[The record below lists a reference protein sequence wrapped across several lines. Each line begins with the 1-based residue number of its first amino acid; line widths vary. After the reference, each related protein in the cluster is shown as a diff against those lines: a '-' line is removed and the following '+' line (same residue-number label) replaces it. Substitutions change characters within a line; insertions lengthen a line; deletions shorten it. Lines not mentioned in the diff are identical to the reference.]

1 VKKLAARFERKKK
14 KKRSCLE
21 TMLQHSKTARVLQNG
36 IATESCCYGSG
47 ERERER
53 RSSRATEKLQ
63 NERADTQRKRR
74 RDSRSRTNSAQKAQ
88 NGLPWMEWPQI
99 FI

>member
-1 VKKLAARFERKKK
+1 MRNKRNTRKEGRKEDEDGVVKKLAARFERKKK
-14 KKRSCLE
+14 KKRFCLE

-53 RSSRATEKLQ
+53 ETKQQS
-63 NERADTQRKRR
+63 N
-74 RDSRSRTNSAQKAQ
+74 
-88 NGLPWMEWPQI
+88 
-99 FI
+99 